1 MRNSAQDSVIF
12 NLKKKSIL
20 INHACQHMHLAKHVM
35 WNYIQKDYTHF
46 QFCFIL
52 LRWPYTWWSKP
63 KGRRVASGEKCKKEK
78 EDRSEKPTAGKVSP
92 IYAFNH
98 EFKGFGC
105 VFMSIKTWIWSWWDG
120 TVKAGNLSLIPRTF
134 MVEGE
139 NHLQQI
145 VLELHIRNVCEHN
158 K

>member
-105 VFMSIKTWIWSWWDG
+105 VFMSIKSWIWSWWDG
-120 TVKAGNLSLIPRTF
+120 TVGKGWQSKFDSHNLYGGRRKPATTNCFRTP
-134 MVEGE
+134 
-139 NHLQQI
+139 HTKCL
-145 VLELHIRNVCEHN
+145 RA
-158 K
+158 